1 MERIILM
8 VIRSLFKIPG
18 WFRRL
23 FRYCKD
29 TGFET
34 YGDDVRYELL
44 QEVTSNV
51 NRAGR
56 VRVECYGKENL
67 PKENGYILFPNHQGL
82 FDSLLF
88 FETHGRPFSLV
99 MKKETE
105 NWPLVK
111 QIRILLQ
118 AKLMDREDLRQSMK
132 VIRQVS
138 EEVKQGRNYL
148 IFAEGTRSRNGN
160 ELLPFKG
167 GAFKSAVYA
176 KCPIVPAAVIN
187 SFMAFDRHSIKKMT
201 AKVCYLKPL
210 YYEEYKDMKTK
221 EIAQIVSDRIQQAI
235 REHSDEQS

>member
-1 MERIILM
+1 MERILLM
-8 VIRSLFKIPG
+8 VFRTIFKIPG
-18 WFRRL
+18 WLRKV
-23 FRYCKD
+23 FRYSKD
-29 TGFET
+29 TTFET
-34 YGDDVRYELL
+34 YSDEVRYELL
-44 QEVTSNV
+44 QEVTSTV

-56 VRVECYGKENL
+56 VTVECYGRENL

-82 FDSLLF
+82 FDTLLF

-105 NWPLVK
+105 NWLLVK
-111 QIRILLQ
+111 QIRNLLQ

-148 IFAEGTRSRNGN
+148 IFPEGTRSRNGN

-187 SFMAFDRHSIKKMT
+187 SYQAFDRHSIRKMT

-221 EIAQIVSDRIQQAI
+221 EIAQIVSERIREAI
-235 REHSDEQS
+235 KEHSDVEG